1 MKRMDCDFPQKDFGN
16 KAVPAINFPSS
27 RRHQLGID
35 LLEKFQLPGSSFQAQ
50 TLMRAVYG
58 LPHKK
63 VLFQLINFLFI
74 CLNLTETD
82 GHKTT
87 IHYPEGAIQSS
98 Q

>member
-1 MKRMDCDFPQKDFGN
+1 MKQIDCDFPQKDFRN

-27 RRHQLGID
+27 RRHQLDID

-63 VLFQLINFLFI
+63 STFPVNKLFI
-74 CLNLTETD
+74 YLFIPYTKR
-82 GHKTT
+82 H
-87 IHYPEGAIQSS
+87 S
-98 Q
+98 